1 MESRRIS
8 NIWARFFWHF
18 FQLLGDSR
26 GRILLQTRNGAF
38 SENFCRLADLA
49 RCWSR
54 LVAATESRPLV
65 DSVARLKELGIEYQL
80 QLAQLHFLVPA
91 TLILQKLAVGNQF
104 QLVRRRRT
112 WSASK
117 IPRGTPPLFLP
128 NPFKMYVFFNELQ
141 ASFRMN
147 DTLLF

>member
-1 MESRRIS
+1 M
-8 NIWARFFWHF
+8 
-18 FQLLGDSR
+18 
-26 GRILLQTRNGAF
+26 
-38 SENFCRLADLA
+38 
-49 RCWSR
+49 
-54 LVAATESRPLV
+54 
-65 DSVARLKELGIEYQL
+65 ELGIEYRL
-80 QLAQLHFLVPA
+80 QLAQLVFLVLA

-117 IPRGTPPLFLP
+117 IPRGTPPPFLL
-128 NPFKMYVFFNELQ
+128 NPFKVYVFFNELQ